1 MKKSRSRD
9 HEDREEPR
17 NRESEEDEKSGGNRE
32 KEPMKSRGNPR
43 KTPIAP
49 ELTPCG
55 WYLFLT
61 KIIKGNLKKRRKS
74 VKNAHLHQRLTKT
87 LRMAKIGPKSGK
99 IDRFPEIEKNREIG
113 RKSRRKRDPE
123 EIEIPRS

>member
-1 MKKSRSRD
+1 MK
-9 HEDREEPR
+9 
-17 NRESEEDEKSGGNRE
+17 NRED
-32 KEPMKSRGNPR
+32 PR

-74 VKNAHLHQRLTKT
+74 VKNALKTKDFTKT

-99 IDRFPEIEKNREIG
+99 IDRFPEIEKSG
-113 RKSRRKRDPE
+113 
-123 EIEIPRS
+123 

>member
-1 MKKSRSRD
+1 MKIENQK
-9 HEDREEPR
+9 
-17 NRESEEDEKSGGNRE
+17 NRE
-32 KEPMKSRGNPR
+32 NPR
-43 KTPIAP
+43 KRGDEESRKSPIAP

-87 LRMAKIGPKSGK
+87 LRMAKIGPKSGE
-99 IDRFPEIEKNREIG
+99 IDRFPEIGKNREIG
-113 RKSRRKRDPE
+113 RKSRRNRDPE
-123 EIEIPRS
+123 EIENQENEDEEIETRRS